1 MWEVE
6 ILWAR
11 PELVCKSGSQGGE
24 FVAVTGDDPKP
35 NASTWW
41 RALQFL
47 INLPL
52 RPLYNMVLD
61 LAYRAMLHFDHAG
74 QDSTRTPTG
83 VATHGTT
90 NSPHSTGSTLSA
102 PLYGRRGTQSLSN
115 CRGTT
120 CPWQSGGIAG
130 ILIGVVCIS

>member
-52 RPLYNMVLD
+52 RPLYTWFWAWRTVPCYILIMPDKIPQGRQQVLQLMEQQILPIPLD
-61 LAYRAMLHFDHAG
+61 
-74 QDSTRTPTG
+74 
-83 VATHGTT
+83 
-90 NSPHSTGSTLSA
+90 PHS
-102 PLYGRRGTQSLSN
+102 PLPFTAEGGRKAFQIVAGRHAHGKVVVSLES
-115 CRGTT
+115 
-120 CPWQSGGIAG
+120 
-130 ILIGVVCIS
+130 